1 MPVILS
7 QTGRRGKRPRPR
19 RVGTGVTDLLSVPL
33 SVLDLSPVPT
43 GATAGQAL
51 ADSLALA
58 RHTED
63 LGYRR
68 YWVAEHHGMPGIASS
83 APAVLIGALAA
94 ATSRIRVG
102 SGGVMLPN
110 HAPLV
115 VAEQFGMLEA
125 LHPGRID
132 LGLGRAPGTDHVTGW
147 ALRRNPN
154 GGVQFDEE
162 VAELRAFLAPAAPGQ
177 RVRAVPGAGADVPVW
192 LLGSSTYGA
201 ALAAQLGLP
210 FAFASHFAPRFL
222 LEAAAIYRD
231 QFVPSA
237 ALSEPYM
244 MVGVSLMAAD
254 TDAEAQRL
262 FTSTLQKFA
271 WLSRGAPK
279 GTLPP
284 LDDMSSFWMDGEQR
298 ALEAQMSE
306 AVVGGPATV
315 VDRLS
320 SLVARTG
327 ADEVIVATDAYD
339 FDARVRSYEVLAE
352 AWGTASGS
360 TTGAAAARAGTSS
373 AIPAPASASAAEVPI
388 AGANPSTNA

>member
-1 MPVILS
+1 M
-7 QTGRRGKRPRPR
+7 R
-19 RVGTGVTDLLSVPL
+19 RVPSTPRVPL
-33 SVLDLSPVPT
+33 SVLDLAPIREDSTPAVALRQSLQLAPVVE
-43 GATAGQAL
+43 
-51 ADSLALA
+51 
-58 RHTED
+58 R

-68 YWVAEHHGMPGIASS
+68 IWVAEHHNIPGVASS
-83 APAVLIGALAA
+83 ATAVLIGAIAD
-94 ATSRIRVG
+94 ATATIRVG
-102 SGGVMLPN
+102 SGGIMLPN

-115 VAEQFGMLEA
+115 IAEQFGTLEA

-147 ALRRNPN
+147 ALRRNPK
-154 GGVQFDEE
+154 GGVEFDAE

-177 RVRAVPGAGADVPVW
+177 HVRAVPGAGADVPVW

-201 ALAAQLGLP
+201 ALAARLGLP

-222 LEAAAIYRD
+222 LEAASIYRS

-244 MVGVSLMAAD
+244 MVGVSLVAAD

-271 WLSRGAPK
+271 WLTRGAPK

-284 LDDMSSFWMDGEQR
+284 LDDMSSFWMEGEQR
-298 ALEAQMSE
+298 AIEAQMSE
-306 AVVGGPATV
+306 AVVGAPETV
-315 VDRLS
+315 VEKLS
-320 SLVARTG
+320 SLVERAG

-339 FDARVRSYEVLAE
+339 FGARVRSYEVLAE
-352 AWGTASGS
+352 AWGIAPSASASGA
-360 TTGAAAARAGTSS
+360 GAGTADARDGTSS
-373 AIPAPASASAAEVPI
+373 AIATPVSASPAEVAS